1 LIFDRLHFRGARA
14 ARGDVLLKRSAIAL
28 VLGLIAAAPARAQSS
43 VADFY
48 KGRTIDVYVG
58 LSAGGVYDIS
68 ARLLARYMGK
78 YIPGNPTLVT
88 RNMEG
93 AAGLRLA
100 NWLYQ
105 QAPKDGTAFGTFA
118 RGASFNA
125 LLGLPGAFFDA
136 NKFNWIG
143 STNDE
148 VSICASWHTSGVT
161 SIEQLYDKE
170 LIVGSTG
177 GSGDDEQFPKILNGV
192 LGTKIRTVSGYPGG
206 NEIKMAM
213 QRGEVNGRCGWSWS
227 SVKSTEAQWLKDKTI
242 SIFVQL
248 SLRKHPDLPDVP
260 MIMDVAKTDEQRQI
274 FKLIFARQV
283 MAWPFAAPPG
293 VPVDRVAALRKA
305 FDDTLRDK
313 EFLAEA
319 EKLSLEITPVSGE
332 RIQSLIGE
340 LYQTTSPEVARK
352 VGDMLK

>member
-1 LIFDRLHFRGARA
+1 MPKTARARARDRVRWKSARSRIWRGAVGA
-14 ARGDVLLKRSAIAL
+14 
-28 VLGLIAAAPARAQSS
+28 VLGLFSAGSAMAQSS

-68 ARLLARYMGK
+68 ARLLSRYMGK
-78 YIPGNPTLVT
+78 YIPGNPAMVT

-93 AAGLRLA
+93 A
-100 NWLYQ
+100 
-105 QAPKDGTAFGTFA
+105 
-118 RGASFNA
+118 FNA
-125 LLGLPGAFFDA
+125 LLGLPGSLFEPT
-136 NKFNWIG
+136 KYNWIG

-148 VSICASWHTSGVT
+148 VSICAAWHTSGVT

-177 GSGDDEQFPKILNGV
+177 ASGDDEQFPKILNGV

-227 SVKSTEAQWLKDKTI
+227 SVKATEGQWLKDKTI

-248 SLRKHPDLPDVP
+248 SMRKHKDLPDTP

-274 FKLIFARQV
+274 FKLVFARQV
-283 MAWPFAAPPG
+283 MAWPFAVPPG
-293 VPVDRVAALRKA
+293 VPAERVAALRKA
-305 FDDTLRDK
+305 FDETLKDP

-319 EKLSLEITPVSGE
+319 EKLTLEITPVSGE
-332 RIQSLIGE
+332 RIQNLIAE
-340 LYQTTSPEVARK
+340 VYRTTSPEVAAK
-352 VGDMLK
+352 VGAMLK